1 MAAGTPQADTR
12 ASARSGVIAAVASVA
27 VVTLAIYGLRELM
40 PVVSTGVLY
49 LLAVLLV
56 AIRWGT
62 VLGVATALAGA
73 VAFNFF
79 HLPPTGRLTVASD
92 GNWVALGVFLV
103 AAIVASRLADSAR
116 RRAHEAERRTREADA
131 LAGLAGA
138 LLEAA
143 DVDQARAVLAAR
155 LSGAFALPSASVEL
169 RTVAG
174 DQRTLDIALTA
185 DDERLGTLLV
195 PRDTDSEVLDSLRRV
210 APSLGA
216 MLAVARRREALEAE
230 VVHTRA
236 LRQSDTVKTALLRS
250 ISHDLRSPLTA
261 IVAAAD
267 ALEPGELGDVI
278 AQESHR
284 LSRLVDDLL
293 DLSRLEAGVAEPQRR
308 WCALDEVIEA
318 AVGVLPPDA
327 PLDLEVEPDL
337 PMVQADPG
345 QLERVFANLLE
356 NARVHGRGQPI
367 ALRARR
373 AGHRIRVRVSDRGPG
388 IPTGALERVFEPF
401 EREAS
406 AAGGSGLG
414 LAIARGFT
422 EANGGRLWAESLPGQ
437 GASFVCE
444 LPLRVRAG
452 APA

>member
-1 MAAGTPQADTR
+1 MAA
-12 ASARSGVIAAVASVA
+12 
-27 VVTLAIYGLRELM
+27 VTAMIYGLREIM

-49 LLAVLLV
+49 LLAVLLI

-79 HLPPTGRLTVASD
+79 HLPPTGQLTIAED

-103 AAIVASRLADSAR
+103 AAVVASQLADAAR
-116 RRAHEAERRTREADA
+116 LRAHEAERRTREADA

-138 LLEAA
+138 LLAAA
-143 DVDQARAVLAAR
+143 DAEQARSVLAAR
-155 LSGAFALPSASVEL
+155 LSEAFALPSASVEL
-169 RTVAG
+169 RAAAG
-174 DQRTLDIALTA
+174 DPRTLDIALSA
-185 DDERLGTLLV
+185 EGERLGTLLV
-195 PRDTDSEVLDSLRRV
+195 PRDTNPETLGSLRRV

-216 MLAVARRREALEAE
+216 MLAVARSREALQAE

-236 LRQSDTVKTALLRS
+236 LRQSDTIKTALLRA

-267 ALEPGELGDVI
+267 ALEPGELSDVI
-278 AQESHR
+278 AHESHR

-293 DLSRLEAGVAEPQRR
+293 DLSRLEAGAAEPQMR
-308 WCALDEVIEA
+308 WCALEEVIEA
-318 AVGVLPPDA
+318 AVTVLPHDV
-327 PLDLEVEPDL
+327 PLDLDIEDDL
-337 PMVQADPG
+337 PMVQADPA
-345 QLERVFANLLE
+345 QLERVFANLLD
-356 NARVHGRGQPI
+356 NARRHGVGHPI

-373 AGHRIRVRVSDRGPG
+373 VGHRIRVRVSDRGPG
-388 IPTGALERVFEPF
+388 IPQGALERVFEPF
-401 EREAS
+401 HRE
-406 AAGGSGLG
+406 GGADGGGAGLG
-414 LAIARGFT
+414 LAIARGFI
-422 EANGGRLWAESLPGQ
+422 EANGGRLWAESLPDQ

-444 LPLRVRAG
+444 LPLRVRTR